1 MISKHPVYP
10 HRIRKIP
17 TQFSWVDHRLVR
29 NGHINQCT
37 HASLA
42 LYLFLVTVSDDR
54 GLSYYSDTSLMKRLN
69 MNEIT
74 LNNSRSQLMVL
85 DLIAYKK
92 PIYQVLPLDQS
103 LQKSNINMLKRSDM
117 PEPQVLGNIINQ
129 IMKESK

>member
-1 MISKHPVYP
+1 
-10 HRIRKIP
+10 
-17 TQFSWVDHRLVR
+17 
-29 NGHINQCT
+29 
-37 HASLA
+37 
-42 LYLFLVTVSDDR
+42 
-54 GLSYYSDTSLMKRLN
+54 MKRLN